1 MVTTLLA
8 HGPADCEV
16 PYQGSVEL
24 DRALVAFGG
33 PSQARLILE
42 QGYSHYP
49 EFDYNQVETPIAN
62 PVEGL
67 QPWRHVRAGHC
78 RPRRPSPDTNVQAS
92 KTTTVDPGC
101 TWPGW
106 QRMLTNR

>member
-8 HGPADCEV
+8 HGPVDCEV

-42 QGYSHYP
+42 QGYRHYP

-67 QPWRHVRAGHC
+67 QPWGHVRAGHC
-78 RPRRPSPDTNVQAS
+78 CPLRPHRIPTCTPARRQQSTLVALGPDGSA
-92 KTTTVDPGC
+92 C
-101 TWPGW
+101 
-106 QRMLTNR
+106 